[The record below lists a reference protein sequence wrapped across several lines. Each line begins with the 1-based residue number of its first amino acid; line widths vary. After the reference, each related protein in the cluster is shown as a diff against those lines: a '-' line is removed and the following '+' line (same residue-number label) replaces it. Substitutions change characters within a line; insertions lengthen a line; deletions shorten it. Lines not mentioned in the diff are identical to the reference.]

1 LEEAKHPQCLLL
13 DATGVFPLFSGEQP
27 LTDLILRELAERRLS
42 VRVAIADTIGS
53 AWAAA
58 RFLTNAGPAIIP
70 AGQPDAILALPV
82 KALRHSP
89 PLIEKHH
96 KLGLKTIQQVQ
107 RLDRSALKARFGS
120 DILLRMQQ
128 LTGECRELITPCRP
142 APLWEVRRD
151 LESGTSDFQVA
162 EQLCLAVLQDLIRML
177 QTRHLGASE
186 LCCRLLTED
195 RGHHEFS
202 LRLREATADVRHLG
216 ELLRLKLE
224 QVTLGSALVGIHLK
238 AEASA
243 PLKWHELQL
252 FAEESR
258 QQARQLT
265 VLLDR
270 LSNRLGPEAVVHA
283 LPRPDPI
290 PERALEFVPV
300 SQTPPASMAAAGQPL
315 LPLDRPLCLL
325 PEPEPIQVLAIVP
338 EGPPSVLFW
347 EGSRKVIAKCFGPE
361 RIESGWWRGASI
373 RRDYY
378 RVETQEGQQFW
389 LFRRI
394 FDQTWFLHGKAF

>member
-1 LEEAKHPQCLLL
+1 
-13 DATGVFPLFSGEQP
+13 
-27 LTDLILRELAERRLS
+27 
-42 VRVAIADTIGS
+42 
-53 AWAAA
+53 
-58 RFLTNAGPAIIP
+58 
-70 AGQPDAILALPV
+70 
-82 KALRHSP
+82 
-89 PLIEKHH
+89 
-96 KLGLKTIQQVQ
+96 
-107 RLDRSALKARFGS
+107 
-120 DILLRMQQ
+120 MQQ
-128 LTGECRELITPCRP
+128 LTGECGEWITPCRP

-151 LESGTSDFQVA
+151 LETGTSDFQVV
-162 EQLCLAVLQDLIRML
+162 EQLCLTVLQDLIRML
-177 QTRHLGASE
+177 QARHLGASE
-186 LCCRLLTED
+186 LSCRLLTED
-195 RGHHEFS
+195 QSCHEFS

-258 QQARQLT
+258 HQARQLT

-270 LSNRLGPEAVVHA
+270 LSNRLGPEAVVYA
-283 LPRPDPI
+283 LPRSDPI

-300 SQTPPASMAAAGQPL
+300 SHIPQTQAETQPL

-338 EGPPSVLFW
+338 DGPPSVFFLA
-347 EGSRKVIAKCFGPE
+347 GSRQVITQCFGPE

-378 RVETQEGQQFW
+378 RVETTEGQRFW
-389 LFRRI
+389 LFRRLA
-394 FDQTWFLHGKAF
+394 DQTWFLHGKAF